1 VIVRRPGGGGGRPP
15 PENRRNGFTRWV
27 PRWTDGD
34 GPRVPPV
41 GFRPARRRP
50 VVPSRCGRMG
60 HGWAV
65 GVLGAVLLGVLLGLP
80 AAPPPTPVPRASSPI
95 ASLPPSLAGFP
106 LGSPDAYQ
114 IVNYESSV
122 DQTRLSY
129 LEWLPAQFN
138 SSRTYPLAV
147 FLHGLGYDAS
157 ELLLLSGGLEAIQN
171 ASANGFLLISIQTRT
186 PAGAYVNSPYT
197 GPQEQDVLDA
207 VAHEETIRHVNASAV
222 YLFGSSM
229 GTIGAYS
236 IAGHHPGLIRGIGA
250 IAECPESFMGGY
262 YHYLIGVG
270 GSILSTTDGLLPN
283 QSAQALGLFYYMDAT
298 RYFPQ
303 NLSHV
308 LLYAAQG
315 GDDDRCPNNPHLFG
329 YQQSNNTFLNSTC
342 LIVANWSQPANCQ
355 TPFSRLSQEVPGSY
369 LWRYVYEPTGDHSL
383 NDLNSADMFAFWT
396 GAVPTGLYCASEGGV
411 PTDCPGPPTVQ
422 APFASPATVDSY
434 TRLALSV
441 APYGGATPYSFDWQG
456 LPPGCDSVNASVVS
470 CVPTASGTYSV
481 SVRVTD
487 ANGSAVDS
495 SSSPVTVNPPFEVVA
510 SSTAQSGPPPLRV
523 TFSAT
528 ATGGTSP
535 TTVAWAFGDGAT
547 STGWQPSHVYVQ
559 SGVFTARLWVND
571 SGGGRFEE
579 NFSIATVAMPLAVPT
594 PLPSVGSADVG
605 QVVTFSVLPA
615 GGSGAYWYRWT
626 GLPSPCTSQNLSAI
640 ACVPQQPGV
649 ASVQVNVTD
658 GAGGTAVSPPLA
670 FSVYAS
676 PAVTGLAISRTPVDV
691 GQSLSLNVT
700 WSGGAAPYT
709 VAWAGVPPGC
719 PYPAA
724 GTVACAPT
732 TPGEYLVH
740 ANITDA
746 NGVVAASP
754 WLTLWVHAVPI
765 VAQLRAEPNPG
776 VDGEPWTLTA
786 VGGNG
791 SPPYTYAFIG
801 LPPGCAGTNQSVVR
815 CTPST
820 TGLFTVRVTL
830 TDSVGVAA
838 TRTILLEI
846 DAAPT
851 GPDQTLPPGVA
862 GTTLPWWVVGALAVV
877 GGAAG
882 AVVWVRRRRPSSPEW
897 GDGSSPPEEPEDGSA

>member
-1 VIVRRPGGGGGRPP
+1 MGR
-15 PENRRNGFTRWV
+15 E
-27 PRWTDGD
+27 
-34 GPRVPPV
+34 
-41 GFRPARRRP
+41 
-50 VVPSRCGRMG
+50 
-60 HGWAV
+60 WAL
-65 GVLGAVLLGVLLGLP
+65 GILGAVLLGVLLALP
-80 AAPPPTPVPRASSPI
+80 IAPPPTASPRATP
-95 ASLPPSLAGFP
+95 LPVTSGSP

-197 GPQEQDVLDA
+197 GPEEQDVLDA
-207 VAHEETIRHVNASAV
+207 ISHEESIRHVNASAV

-229 GTIGAYS
+229 GTMGAYS

-262 YHYLIGVG
+262 FHYLIGVG
-270 GSILSTTDGLLPN
+270 ASILSTTDGLLPN

-308 LLYAAQG
+308 LIYASQG

-355 TPFSRLSQEVPGSY
+355 TPFSRLSQEFPGDY
-369 LWRYVYEPTGDHSL
+369 RWRYIYEPWGDHSL
-383 NDLNSADMFAFWT
+383 NDLNSADMFAFRP
-396 GAVPTGLYCASEGGV
+396 GAASPGLYCATEGGV

-434 TRLALSV
+434 TPLALSV
-441 APYGGATPYSFDWQG
+441 APYGGATPYSFAWQG
-456 LPPGCDSVNASVVS
+456 LPPGCASANMSVLS
-470 CVPTASGTYSV
+470 CVPTASGAYSV

-487 ANGSAVDS
+487 ANGSTVDS
-495 SSSPVTVNPPFEVVA
+495 SSSPVKVNPPFEVVA
-510 SSTAQSGPPPLRV
+510 SSTARSGAPPLSV
-523 TFSAT
+523 SFSAT
-528 ATGGTSP
+528 ATGGTAP
-535 TTVAWAFGDGAT
+535 TTVAWAFGDGVT
-547 STGWQPSHVYVQ
+547 STEWQPSHVYVA

-571 SGGGRFEE
+571 TGGGRFEE
-579 NFSIATVAMPLAVPT
+579 NFSITTVAMPLAVPT
-594 PLPSVGSADVG
+594 PLPSVGSADIG

-615 GGSGAYWYRWT
+615 GGSGTYWYRWS
-626 GLPSPCTSQNLSAI
+626 GLPSPCLSQNLSAI

-649 ASVQVNVTD
+649 SSVRVNVTD
-658 GAGGTAVSPPLA
+658 GLGGSAVSPPLD
-670 FSVYAS
+670 FSVFAS
-676 PAVTGLAISRTPVDV
+676 PTVTGLAVSRTPVDV

-700 WSGGAAPYT
+700 WAGGAAPYT

-732 TPGEYLVH
+732 APGEYFVH

-754 WLTLWVHAVPI
+754 WLTLWVHALPV
-765 VAQLRAEPNPG
+765 VAQVRAEPNPG
-776 VDGEPWTLTA
+776 VEGEPWTITA
-786 VGGNG
+786 VGANG
-791 SPPYTYAFIG
+791 SPPYTYAFDG
-801 LPPGCAGTNQSVVR
+801 LPPGCAGANQSVVR
-815 CTPST
+815 CSPLAA
-820 TGLFTVRVTL
+820 GLFTVRVTI
-830 TDSVGVAA
+830 TDAVGVAA
-838 TRTILLEI
+838 TRTILLQI
-846 DAAPT
+846 GAATT
-851 GPDQTLPPGVA
+851 GPDQTLPLGVA
-862 GTTLPWWVVGALAVV
+862 GTTVPWWMVGAIAVAA
-877 GGAAG
+877 GAAG
-882 AVVWVRRRRPSSPEW
+882 AFVWVRRRRPSAVEW
-897 GDGSSPPEEPEDGSA
+897 VEEP